1 MTDHL
6 HPKRETYPFI
16 NTDDEF
22 VSVCRGHI
30 APNMR
35 PTLYIKAF
43 VPTEL
48 RLDESKTLDDRAGFE
63 VLDYTAGAGD
73 TITLTVNGGAP
84 TILTNGVEFTAAIS
98 NNETAIRIANAINVA
113 AIGLTAT
120 FVVGSAFVFVAP
132 TAPNVAPLVKT
143 FTLDSSDLAAWT
155 HNNLAS
161 IGSLITL
168 GTQHMTELD
177 LGTRDVMDLVGFLR
191 ILSGKISLDLRSPVE
206 VRTYLRQ
213 PATLSG
219 NTGQPGGWPTSS

>member
-6 HPKRETYPFI
+6 HPQRETYPFI

-30 APNMR
+30 PPNMR
-35 PTLYIKAF
+35 PTLYIKAL
-43 VPTEL
+43 VPTDL
-48 RLDESKTLDDRAGFE
+48 RLDESKTLDDRSGYE

-84 TILTNGVEFTAAIS
+84 TILTNGVDFTAAVS
-98 NNETAIRIANAINVA
+98 NNETAIRMVDAINTA
-113 AIGLTAT
+113 AIGLTAS
-120 FVVGSAFVFVAP
+120 FEVGRPFVFVAP
-132 TAPNVAPLVKT
+132 TSPNVAPEVKT

-161 IGSLITL
+161 VGSLITL
-168 GTQHMTELD
+168 STQQTTELD

-191 ILSGKISLDLRSPVE
+191 ILRGKVSLDLRSPVE

-213 PATLSG
+213 PATLRPT
-219 NTGQPGGWPTSS
+219 TGHPGGWPTSP